1 LLADIQS
8 AGFEETILPHLDA
21 AYNLARWLVRN
32 GTDAE
37 DLVQE
42 ACLRA
47 WRSFAG
53 FRGGDGRSWLL
64 TIVRNTCFTWLR
76 ENRRQG
82 LAVEFNEDLH
92 SEDVEVPEAE
102 RLLAETSSRE
112 TLEKALQELPVEFRE
127 AIVLREL
134 EGLSYKE
141 ISEIASVPVGTVMS
155 RLARARERLQICL
168 APAGAKGGVKC
179 TAKKPGA

>member
-1 LLADIQS
+1 MLADIQS
-8 AGFEETILPHLDA
+8 AGFEDTILPHLDA

-32 GTDAE
+32 GSDAE

-47 WRSFAG
+47 WRGFTG

-64 TIVRNTCFTWLR
+64 TIVRNICYTWLR

-82 LAVEFNEDLH
+82 PAVEFNEDLH

-102 RLLAETSSRE
+102 RLLAERSSRE
-112 TLEKALQELPVEFRE
+112 TLEKALQELPAEFRE

-141 ISEIASVPVGTVMS
+141 IGEIANVPVGTVMS
-155 RLARARERLQICL
+155 RLARARARLQICL
-168 APAGAKGGVKC
+168 APQVRKEA
-179 TAKKPGA
+179 

>member
-1 LLADIQS
+1 MLADIQS
-8 AGFEETILPHLDA
+8 AGFENTILPHLDA

-47 WRSFAG
+47 WKSFAG
-53 FRGGDGRSWLL
+53 FRGGDSRSWLL

-76 ENRRQG
+76 ENRRQN

-102 RLLAETSSRE
+102 RLLAQRSSRE
-112 TLEKALQELPVEFRE
+112 TLEKALQELPAEFRE

-141 ISEIASVPVGTVMS
+141 ISEITNVPVGTVMS
-155 RLARARERLQICL
+155 RLARARARLQISL
-168 APAGAKGGVKC
+168 APQARKEA
-179 TAKKPGA
+179 

>member
-1 LLADIQS
+1 MLADIQS
-8 AGFEETILPHLDA
+8 AGFENTILPHLDA

-47 WRSFAG
+47 WKSFAG
-53 FRGGDGRSWLL
+53 FRGGDSRSWLL

-76 ENRRQG
+76 ENRRQSV
-82 LAVEFNEDLH
+82 AVEFNEDLH
-92 SEDVEVPEAE
+92 SEDVGVPEAE
-102 RLLAETSSRE
+102 RLLAQRSSRE
-112 TLEKALQELPVEFRE
+112 TLEKALQELPAEFRE

-155 RLARARERLQICL
+155 RLARARARLQICL
-168 APAGAKGGVKC
+168 APQARKEA
-179 TAKKPGA
+179 

>member
-1 LLADIQS
+1 MLTDIQS
-8 AGFEETILPHLDA
+8 GRFEDTILPHLDA

-32 GTDAE
+32 GEDAE

-53 FRGGDGRSWLL
+53 FRGGDGRTWLL
-64 TIVRNTCFTWLR
+64 TIVRNTCYTWLR
-76 ENRRQG
+76 ENGRQS

-92 SEDVEVPEAE
+92 SEDVQVPEAE
-102 RLLAETSSRE
+102 RLLAEISHRQ
-112 TLEKALQELPVEFRE
+112 TLEEALQELPAEFRE

-141 ISEIASVPVGTVMS
+141 ISKIASVPVGTVMS
-155 RLARARERLQICL
+155 RLARARTRLRICL
-168 APAGAKGGVKC
+168 TPQVRKEA
-179 TAKKPGA
+179 